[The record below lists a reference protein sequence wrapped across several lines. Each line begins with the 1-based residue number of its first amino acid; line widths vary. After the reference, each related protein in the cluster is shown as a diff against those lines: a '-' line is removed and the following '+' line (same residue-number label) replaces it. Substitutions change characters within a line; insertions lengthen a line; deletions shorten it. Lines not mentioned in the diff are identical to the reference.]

1 MKKQNDIVQ
10 NWKDAIERE
19 DIVSIEG
26 WLWLQNHTTE
36 KSWRKAHKSTWDAL
50 CQYIERRRT
59 YKIRELEKK
68 LINGEATATQIKA
81 YDILINIDKE
91 LQLNEQQ
98 ENDPLTLEAVY
109 PNFIEPEIDATEPTT

>member
-26 WLWLQNHTTE
+26 WLWFQGHTTE
-36 KSWRKAHKSTWDAL
+36 KSWRKAHESTWDAL
-50 CQYIERRRT
+50 CQYIKRRRT

-68 LINGEATATQIKA
+68 LINGEATANQIRS
-81 YDILINIDKE
+81 YDILVSIDNGTQDNGNNRHEDLYNAIFGSDKE
-91 LQLNEQQ
+91 
-98 ENDPLTLEAVY
+98 
-109 PNFIEPEIDATEPTT
+109 